1 MQFSAVFALLASV
14 AAVSALPQTQ
24 GNANNQPAQN
34 QPTQNQPTN
43 NQPTQASYT
52 PCSTGQ
58 PLCCG
63 LGPNGQPD
71 LNCVTPPSTPGS
83 KTDFTQICAKL
94 GQQPICCTSGPVSG
108 GQATGCQAPNN

>member
-14 AAVSALPQTQ
+14 AAVSALPQ
-24 GNANNQPAQN
+24 
-34 QPTQNQPTN
+34 
-43 NQPTQASYT
+43 TQASYT